1 MPASAVSRAALSHPA
16 VLARPAASAP
26 APPAVT
32 ARVRPSS
39 AVALAISP
47 ARWPPMP
54 SATAKSSSRRSTR
67 YESSLPS
74 RTWPVSVD
82 APETILIRR
91 SRPAAGCDRSLDQLH
106 HGLAELHAVAGAQ
119 PDRLDHRLAVE
130 QRAVRGSEV
139 LDVGVVAA
147 HEDACVDRGHER
159 VVVEHHRAAGTTP
172 DAQLLAQRERL
183 PGAVRRVDDDQLPPL
198 AAALAARRRHRRDRC
213 RVRGRDRGDGDPA
226 GPELAED
233 RAHDAEQ
240 EQVDEREEAVLED
253 RERAGVHELAPTTP
267 RTGSRRPRCRS
278 GRRRPAGART
288 PWRRSRWCR

>member
-91 SRPAAGCDRSLDQLH
+91 SRPAAGCGRSLDQLH

-119 PDRLDHRLAVE
+119 ADRLDHRLAVE
-130 QRAVRGSEV
+130 QRAVGGAEV
-139 LDVGVVAA
+139 LHVGIVAA
-147 HEDACVDRGHER
+147 HEDPRVHLRHER
-159 VVVEHHRAAGTTP
+159 VVVEHDRAARAAT

-183 PGAVRRVDDDQLPPL
+183 ADAVRRVDDHQLPAL
-198 AAALAARRRHRRDRC
+198 AAALPARGRHRTDR
-213 RVRGRDRGDGDPA
+213 RG
-226 GPELAED
+226 
-233 RAHDAEQ
+233 
-240 EQVDEREEAVLED
+240 
-253 RERAGVHELAPTTP
+253 
-267 RTGSRRPRCRS
+267 
-278 GRRRPAGART
+278 
-288 PWRRSRWCR
+288 